1 MRRGIA
7 IALFIVFSLN
17 ALFKL
22 GLVAKYYLNFEY
34 YAKVLCINQD
44 KPPMG
49 CKGQCHLKKELKQA
63 EKKSDDGVP
72 EIAFK
77 LNLSFFIINATNNL
91 QFAISKEF
99 SHLKQLQYPV
109 FDENILTRHTSALLR
124 PPIV

>member
-44 KPPMG
+44 KPAMG
-49 CKGQCHLKKELKQA
+49 CNGQCHLKKELKQA

-77 LNLSFFIINATNNL
+77 LLNVSEFL
-91 QFAISKEF
+91 Q
-99 SHLKQLQYPV
+99 PT
-109 FDENILTRHTSALLR
+109 ENIEVFLR
-124 PPIV
+124 LPNSGFS